1 MNIVRFLISMIIGI
15 ILMVAI
21 VACAE
26 YFREHH
32 NLLYLAG
39 MAGCIFAL
47 PKVIETCFTGVRF
60 PCLPQSFKI

>member
-1 MNIVRFLISMIIGI
+1 MKIVRFLISIFIGI
-15 ILMVAI
+15 ILMAAI

-26 YFREHH
+26 CFREQH

-47 PKVIETCFTGVRF
+47 PKVIE
-60 PCLPQSFKI
+60 I